1 MAKRLP
7 SKSVQTAVDTLAQSV
22 ADDASARLSQERRLE
37 MIRNVNKPEYIEH
50 NPFEL
55 IYTDYSFNPRET
67 ESYGIDAN
75 PDLYDSLKKYGIDPT
90 KPPITL
96 SKEADG
102 RLLTLRGNLRMS
114 VITDMNREAEKAGL
128 PLPFPT
134 IPALVYS
141 NLTPD
146 EKILIMADHTG
157 QKELNRYELAMMVG
171 KAALARRFTDKEG
184 ATYFGLGAST
194 VQRLRQT
201 YMMPPVLEDL
211 KKEVHVSKRKGVEV
225 PESEKPFVFT
235 QKELSALYNG
245 YGQDQAINPVP
256 RWTDGPNFKI
266 AWDGVMEARRGL
278 SKTAPTKARKATE
291 LDSLVKTYIESPSDV
306 VADAAKLVAWAK
318 GDDNETAYSIVSR
331 IKSADDAK
339 VREIADLK
347 NEVTTLRAD
356 LDVAN
361 ATITELTGDVAA
373 LRAENE
379 SLRADNRALAD
390 MIPTPAEAPAETPS
404 ES

>member
-7 SKSVQTAVDTLAQSV
+7 SKSTQSAVDTLAQNV
-22 ADDASARLSQERRLE
+22 ADDASARLSQERKLE
-37 MIRNVNKPEYIEH
+37 LIRSVNKPEYVSN

-55 IYTDYSFNPRET
+55 IYTDYTFNPRET

-75 PDLYDSLKKYGIDPT
+75 PDLYDSLKTYGIDPT

-114 VITDMNREAEKAGL
+114 VISQMNSEAERAGL
-128 PLPFPT
+128 PLPFPV

-141 NLTPD
+141 NLTDD

-157 QKELNRYELAMMVG
+157 QKELNRYELALMVG
-171 KAALARRFTDKEG
+171 KASLARRWTDKEG
-184 ATYFGLGAST
+184 ASYFGLGAST

-201 YMMPPVLEDL
+201 YLMQPVLDDL
-211 KKEVHVSKRKGVEV
+211 KKEVHATKKRGITLTEAET
-225 PESEKPFVFT
+225 PYVFT
-235 QKELSALYNG
+235 QKELSTLYNG
-245 YGQDQAINPVP
+245 YLQDQGINPIP
-256 RWTDGPNFKI
+256 RWTDGPNFEK
-266 AWDGVMEARRGL
+266 AWQGVMDARRGL
-278 SKTAPTKARKATE
+278 SKEPKVKARKAGE
-291 LDSLVKTYIESPSDV
+291 LDSMINTYIESPSETV
-306 VADAAKLVAWAK
+306 SDAAKLIAWAK
-318 GDDNETAYSIVSR
+318 GSDDETGYQIVSR
-331 IKSADDAK
+331 IKATDDARI
-339 VREIADLK
+339 REISDLK

-356 LDVAN
+356 LNDAH
-361 ATITELTGDVAA
+361 ATITTLLAENES

-390 MIPTPAEAPAETPS
+390 MIPTPS